1 MYDILLFAYIPRCPG
16 TEFTFINEI
25 LKTNSCYKQRSD
37 VVLKDSTLYIYEC
50 MKQQIAERGHCT
62 TYESNLKY
70 KL

>member
-1 MYDILLFAYIPRCPG
+1 MFLFIFFKAIFSTGHR
-16 TEFTFINEI
+16 NEI
-25 LKTNSCYKQRSD
+25 LKTNSCYKQLSD